1 MNKDNAM
8 INLVDKGG
16 ETSNLMDMKNLDTK
30 LEESINDLRI
40 RKVLGKKEADRD
52 KNVINDL
59 IW

>member
-8 INLVDKGG
+8 IDLVDKGG
-16 ETSNLMDMKNLDTK
+16 ETGNLMDMKNLDTR

>member
-1 MNKDNAM
+1 M

-16 ETSNLMDMKNLDTK
+16 ETGNLMDIKNLDAK

>member
-16 ETSNLMDMKNLDTK
+16 EAGNLMDIKNLDTK
-30 LEESINDLRI
+30 LEDSINDLRI

-52 KNVINDL
+52 KDVINDL